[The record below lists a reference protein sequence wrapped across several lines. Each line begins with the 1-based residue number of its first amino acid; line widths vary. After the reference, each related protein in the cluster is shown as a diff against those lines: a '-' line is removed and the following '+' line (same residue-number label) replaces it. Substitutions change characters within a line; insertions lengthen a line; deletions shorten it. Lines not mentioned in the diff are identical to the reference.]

1 MIAQFHK
8 PAPDLAGKAPS
19 TQDWTDP
26 VVNYL
31 ARYIQGQ
38 QKVTPI
44 GSLDRCVLCAM
55 AASSS
60 LATAPLPDATALRRP
75 AAPAETR
82 RPTARPADDR
92 FHREANRR
100 SFRCDGCD
108 SHTRNP
114 LQGAF
119 LPEMRRQAPA
129 DWEDLWLS
137 GEDATW
143 MCVDCWRSHLE
154 SIGASTTPTDLA
166 RHLGLP
172 LFAVTTS
179 RCPAEIADD
188 RLLPGSRADGAPRVF
203 HCDHCRA
210 VLREG
215 PEGCGGT
222 FIHDRGGRHLWS
234 YDSVRPV
241 LAASGARMGLRRPS
255 GRDWQ
260 PPPRVPDPAFP
271 DAPCRVAAWERG
283 LWDAT
288 WMCIDCRWLLR
299 PSAGLAEGGYVR
311 GFHSIPEDGATVGLP
326 DGKGD
331 EGPDGEGW
339 PQGWTKGPWWQ
350 GTSLTMMGGPQCLWL
365 RLS

>member
-1 MIAQFHK
+1 
-8 PAPDLAGKAPS
+8 
-19 TQDWTDP
+19 
-26 VVNYL
+26 
-31 ARYIQGQ
+31 
-38 QKVTPI
+38 
-44 GSLDRCVLCAM
+44 
-55 AASSS
+55 
-60 LATAPLPDATALRRP
+60 
-75 AAPAETR
+75 
-82 RPTARPADDR
+82 
-92 FHREANRR
+92 
-100 SFRCDGCD
+100 
-108 SHTRNP
+108 
-114 LQGAF
+114 
-119 LPEMRRQAPA
+119 MRRQAPA

-154 SIGASTTPTDLA
+154 SIGASTAPTDLA

-188 RLLPGSRADGAPRVF
+188 RLLPGRRSDGTPRVF

-222 FIHDRGGRHLWS
+222 FIHDRVGRHLWS

-241 LAASGARMGLRRPS
+241 LAASGACLGLRRPS

-271 DAPCRVAAWERG
+271 DAPRRVAAWEGG

-288 WMCIDCRWLLR
+288 WMCFDCAAGYYGHQPAWLKEAT
-299 PSAGLAEGGYVR
+299 S
-311 GFHSIPEDGATVGLP
+311 EDFTP
-326 DGKGD
+326 
-331 EGPDGEGW
+331 
-339 PQGWTKGPWWQ
+339 
-350 GTSLTMMGGPQCLWL
+350 SLTMEPLWVCPTEKATKAPTARGG
-365 RLS
+365 RKGGHKGRGGKGRR